1 MQRNFRLA
9 AVKGAIASAI
19 AVATITFAT
28 PSFADKGHAH
38 GEKAHGKAN
47 AAPAKKAATHRPAG
61 VRLVM
66 PEMNS
71 AKGMRLFASMG
82 CVACHSV
89 NGVGGHD
96 AAALDAHT
104 MKKVMNPFEFSAK
117 MWRGAPAMIAAQ
129 EEAMEG
135 QIYFTGQELAHI
147 IAFVHD
153 DAQQHKFSEAM
164 IPPNIRKRM
173 HHTHGAKP
181 GHQKEIGH
189 GGKGA
194 MHK

>member
-1 MQRNFRLA
+1 MQRSLRPA
-9 AVKGAIASAI
+9 AAKGAIGSAI
-19 AVATITFAT
+19 AAAII
-28 PSFADKGHAH
+28 SFAAPSHAEKGHAH
-38 GEKAHGKAN
+38 GEKALGKEKAV
-47 AAPAKKAATHRPAG
+47 AAKKAATHRPAG

-66 PEMNS
+66 PEMSS
-71 AKGMRLFASMG
+71 AKGMRLFAAKG

-96 AAALDAHT
+96 ATALDAHT
-104 MKKVMNPFEFSAK
+104 MRKVMNPFEFSAK

-135 QIYFTGQELAHI
+135 QIYFSGQELAHI

-153 DAQQHKFSEAM
+153 DAQQHRFTEAM
-164 IPPNIRKRM
+164 IPANIRKKM
-173 HHTHGAKP
+173 HHTHGPKP

-189 GGKGA
+189 GGKGM